1 MANIL
6 KFIREVRQETA
17 KVTWPSRRET
27 VQATLM
33 VLAMV
38 VLVAIFFLLVD
49 LVLGQAVKFIL
60 GFGR

>member
-1 MANIL
+1 MANFL

-33 VLAMV
+33 VVAMV

-49 LVLGQAVKFIL
+49 LVLGQGVKFIL

>member
-1 MANIL
+1 MANFL

-33 VLAMV
+33 VVVMV

-60 GFGR
+60 GFGS